1 VAQFLA
7 GIGSVRLA
15 EIGILYFTAY
25 RPRKQVAS
33 AYFFGLI
40 EKVISTLWT
49 SLAEVNFSKPE
60 VEVTLSEG

>member
-1 VAQFLA
+1 MS
-7 GIGSVRLA
+7 SVCSKKN
-15 EIGILYFTAY
+15 AY
-25 RPRKQVAS
+25 NFDR
-33 AYFFGLI
+33 LI

>member
-25 RPRKQVAS
+25 RC
-33 AYFFGLI
+33 
-40 EKVISTLWT
+40 
-49 SLAEVNFSKPE
+49 
-60 VEVTLSEG
+60 